1 MISNERSWPQR
12 QPARSPRKYFQDQP
26 APRMAET
33 TLKQSELA
41 IERKT
46 FVVALKEN
54 PRGRFLRI
62 VENGG
67 SQFASIIVPDSG
79 LKDFQRLLAE
89 MVDAAEKLPAKPT
102 APPPT

>member
-12 QPARSPRKYFQDQP
+12 QPARSPRQYLQNQP
-26 APRMAET
+26 APHIVET
-33 TLKQSELA
+33 TLKQSELG

-46 FVVALKEN
+46 FTVALKKN

-67 SQFASIIVPDSG
+67 AHFTSIIIPDSG
-79 LKDFQRLLAE
+79 LKDFQRLLAD
-89 MVDAAEKLPAKPT
+89 MVDAAEKLPAKPI
-102 APPPT
+102 APPPA